1 MGGNLNGLK
10 PTYEQ
15 LEQKI
20 KEFEE
25 KIVANVKK
33 LVWPYIKKPD
43 KSRLKDRQT
52 GYLDMIKSNLWDIH
66 TFPATRAFFPSP
78 RPNL

>member
-33 LVWPYIKKPD
+33 T
-43 KSRLKDRQT
+43 RLAL
-52 GYLDMIKSNLWDIH
+52 Y
-66 TFPATRAFFPSP
+66 
-78 RPNL
+78 